1 MSTSGGPK
9 QVQKLVQ
16 IQRKELPAGGNGRP
30 LLVVGGGKEQ
40 LQSTSSRVDYK
51 QIADNALRAAESL
64 QRQYREYQRQ
74 YTAEVQRLNTN
85 LGMLERELA
94 DRERRLKEQ
103 QQQQQQPAIIMAQKQ
118 QQQQPQIQ
126 MQPQIIRR
134 GAAEVLSPF

>member
-1 MSTSGGPK
+1 
-9 QVQKLVQ
+9 
-16 IQRKELPAGGNGRP
+16 
-30 LLVVGGGKEQ
+30 VVGGGKE

-94 DRERRLKEQ
+94 DRERRLREQ
-103 QQQQQQPAIIMAQKQ
+103 SQQQQPAIIMAQKQ
-118 QQQQPQIQ
+118 PQIQ
-126 MQPQIIRR
+126 MQPQIRR
-134 GAAEVLSPF
+134 GAAEVRNAILIYEN